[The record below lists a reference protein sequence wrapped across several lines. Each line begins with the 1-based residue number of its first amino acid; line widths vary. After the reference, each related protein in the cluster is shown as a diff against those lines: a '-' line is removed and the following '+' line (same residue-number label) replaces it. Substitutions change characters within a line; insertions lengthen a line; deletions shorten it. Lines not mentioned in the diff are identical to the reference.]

1 MSCLFVAKTL
11 RPFAPPDVV
20 QHCVAF
26 LRVAAVFRPVDL
38 SPQVGTASLLEHFAR
53 LRPVN

>member
-1 MSCLFVAKTL
+1 VAETL
-11 RPFAPPDVV
+11 RPFAPPDIA
-20 QHCVAF
+20 QHCIAF
-26 LRVAAVFRPVDL
+26 LRVVSAFRLVDL